1 MPGSDVGRAGFGP
14 ATNGLPIGISQKD
27 VRIPAFPCAPDS
39 FTSGRVRCDEPDS
52 GYFSG
57 IGGECAATDKPRAG
71 LAVRADPE
79 GRGQLR
85 AQDSRLRG
93 HAPPSSG
100 TGKPGVIPTRQVSL
114 G

>member
-71 LAVRADPE
+71 LAVRADP
-79 GRGQLR
+79 R
-85 AQDSRLRG
+85 A
-93 HAPPSSG
+93 AANCVPK
-100 TGKPGVIPTRQVSL
+100 TGGLEAMRRRQVAQVSP